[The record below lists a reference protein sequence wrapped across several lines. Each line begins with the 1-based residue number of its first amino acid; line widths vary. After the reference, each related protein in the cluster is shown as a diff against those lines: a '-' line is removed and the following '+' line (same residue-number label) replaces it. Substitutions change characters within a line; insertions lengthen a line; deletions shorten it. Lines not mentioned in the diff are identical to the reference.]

1 MMPGGAPSWIR
12 PMRRKDC
19 EIVDDKR
26 MWEVLRS
33 ANVCRVAFCHEGW
46 PYIVPM
52 NFGCLEGKLYF
63 HCASEGTKLD
73 LLNANPN
80 VCFEVAVNVEIVP
93 GADACNWS
101 VRYESVVG
109 LGRMSI
115 VEDPEERRAGL
126 EALLAQCKA
135 LAQSKR
141 SAQQTDRSGELP
153 EHVSAA
159 TVVLR
164 VDIESM
170 TGKESAG
177 D

>member
-1 MMPGGAPSWIR
+1 MTPGGAPSWIR

-33 ANVCRVAFCHEGW
+33 ANVCHVAFCHESW

-52 NFGCLEGKLYF
+52 SFGCLEGKLYF
-63 HCASEGTKLD
+63 HSASEGTKLD

-93 GADACNWS
+93 SADACNWS

-126 EALLAQCKA
+126 TALLAQSA
-135 LAQSKR
+135 RLAQQS
-141 SAQQTDRSGELP
+141 DRSIELP
-153 EHVSAA
+153 KHVSAA
-159 TVVLR
+159 IVVLR
-164 VDIESM
+164 VNIESM